1 MNPFSRSPSRSFS
14 RFRGRH
20 VAGTD
25 CAPDLRATRGTCRAP
40 GLRCAPGLLF
50 LVIGLVAFGPGA
62 PEARSQAVRPTLT
75 VQESGTT
82 ALLQAV
88 SAVSERVVW
97 VSGHRGTVLRTT
109 DGGATWQRLTVPDAD
124 PLQFRDIHAIDERTA
139 YVLSAGPGPLSRIYK
154 TTDGGRSWTLQFLNE
169 EPEAFFDCLSFWDER
184 RGLAFSDAVA
194 GEVILLATED
204 AGANWTRVPPDRVP
218 DAQAG
223 GEGAFAASG
232 TCVVTGPGGLA
243 WIGTG
248 AAEKARVFRTEDYGR
263 SWSVVETPLVAGEMA
278 GIFTLSFRDATH
290 GVVLGGDL
298 ARPQEHTDNVA
309 VTADGGRTWTL
320 AGRTAL
326 PGAVY
331 GAAYVPGAPSPTI
344 VAVGPGGMDV
354 STDDARTWATVDTA
368 SYWAV
373 GFAPA
378 AGGAEASEAAGAA
391 SAAARSASPA
401 PGWAVGPRGRIVKIE
416 WR

>member
-1 MNPFSRSPSRSFS
+1 MNPFSRSLSP
-14 RFRGRH
+14 FRGRR
-20 VAGTD
+20 
-25 CAPDLRATRGTCRAP
+25 APGRGRAP
-40 GLRCAPGLLF
+40 GLRCAHGVFFLPIVLLT
-50 LVIGLVAFGPGA
+50 LGAGA
-62 PEARSQAVRPTLT
+62 PEARAQAGRPTLT

-109 DGGATWQRLTVPDAD
+109 DGGATWERLIVPDAD
-124 PLQFRDIHAIDERTA
+124 TLQFRDIHAIDERTA

-154 TTDGGRSWTLQFLNE
+154 TTDGGRSWTLQFVNE

-204 AGANWTRVPPDRVP
+204 GGAHWTRIPPERVP

-232 TCVVTGPGGLA
+232 TCIVTAPGGLA

-263 SWSVVETPLVAGEMA
+263 SWAVAQTPVVAGEMA
-278 GIFTLSFRDATH
+278 GIFTLAFRDAVH
-290 GVVLGGDL
+290 GVALGGDL

-320 AGRTAL
+320 AGRTHL

-331 GAAYVPGAPSPTI
+331 GAAYVPGAPTPTL
-344 VAVGPGGMDV
+344 VAVGPGGMDL
-354 STDDARTWATVDTA
+354 STDDARTWTTLDTA

-378 AGGAEASEAAGAA
+378 AAGAESSAPAGA
-391 SAAARSASPA
+391 ASPA

>member
-1 MNPFSRSPSRSFS
+1 MNPFSRSPSRCLPWFRS
-14 RFRGRH
+14 R
-20 VAGTD
+20 
-25 CAPDLRATRGTCRAP
+25 RAP
-40 GLRCAPGLLF
+40 GRLF
-50 LVIGLVAFGPGA
+50 LPIVLAALGPGV
-62 PEARSQAVRPTLT
+62 PEARAQAGRPSLAA
-75 VQESGTT
+75 QESGTT

-97 VSGHRGTVLRTT
+97 VSGHQGTVLRTT
-109 DGGATWQRLTVPDAD
+109 DGGATWERLTVPDAD
-124 PLQFRDIHAIDERTA
+124 TLQFRDIHAIDERTA

-169 EPEAFFDCLSFWDER
+169 EPGAFFDCLSFWDER

-204 AGANWTRVPPDRVP
+204 GGAHWTRVPPERVP

-232 TCVVTGPGGLA
+232 TCVVTAPGGLA

-263 SWSVVETPLVAGEMA
+263 SWTVAETPVVAGEMA
-278 GIFTLSFRDATH
+278 GIFTLAFRDAVH
-290 GVVLGGDL
+290 GVALGGDL

-320 AGRTAL
+320 AGRTHL

-331 GAAYVPGAPSPTI
+331 GAAYVPGAPTPTL
-344 VAVGPGGMDV
+344 VAVGPGGMDL
-354 STDDARTWATVDTA
+354 STDDARSWTTLDTA

-378 AGGAEASEAAGAA
+378 REGA
-391 SAAARSASPA
+391 ASPA

-416 WR
+416 WQYSMDPEHGGAHER